1 MDILF
6 FAAIA
11 VFIFFKLREQL
22 GKVDEDQKRDSIK
35 KFIKEQT
42 RIINP
47 NKTQDKSQE
56 KSQSQENSPKIIA
69 IPGVGIVVANAS
81 ENKID
86 EKSQKILDGLEP
98 NLKADLELVLQ
109 KTKLYASTFLEGA
122 KSAFEIIISSF
133 SIVDL
138 ATLKVLLSEKIY
150 LQFQAAIEDRNSKN
164 ELLNTKIISIDEA
177 NITSAKIENGFAIAT
192 IAFKSKQIN
201 YVENNQ
207 KEIISGNKT
216 EINTIIDNWTFKKD
230 CNSTNPNWLLVA
242 TS

>member
-22 GKVDEDQKRDSIK
+22 GKVDEEQKRDSIK

-42 RIINP
+42 RIIDP
-47 NKTQDKSQE
+47 NQAQN
-56 KSQSQENSPKIIA
+56 QSSDQSNSSKIVA
-69 IPGVGIVVANAS
+69 IPGVGIVAS
-81 ENKID
+81 AAENQID
-86 EKSQKILDGLEP
+86 EKSQKILDGLEQ
-98 NLKADLELVLQ
+98 NLKTDLELVLQ
-109 KTKLYASTFLEGA
+109 KTKLSASSFLEGA

-133 SIVDL
+133 SIGDL
-138 ATLKVLLSEKIY
+138 PTLKILLSEKIF
-150 LQFQAAIEDRNSKN
+150 LQFQAAIEDRKSKN

-177 NITSAKIENGFAIAT
+177 NITSAKIENNFAIVS
-192 IAFKSKQIN
+192 IVFKSKQIN

-207 KEIISGNKT
+207 KEVIFGNKT
-216 EINTIIDNWTFKKD
+216 EINTVIDSWTFKKD
-230 CNSTNPNWLLVA
+230 YNSPNPNWLLAA